1 MLNEQSA
8 LLWQWRTK
16 IVGLLTQKLGSAGEQ
31 ADGEEYA
38 RTLDTQGEAE
48 AYLQA
53 YAALLADRRETIAAE
68 RTLLAAHEGREKKT
82 RKTKAAAR
90 AKFRTQDNLEILGD
104 VEVQPEHEVL
114 YGQLLEQ
121 RKELQLFERA
131 LKSVMVDLTAVAAR
145 IPKENDPEKIIAK
158 DGAAS
163 LRALI
168 ASLRKQLPCFA
179 PGTKANSITEELT
192 DKLDADIA
200 VLRKVFNDRIVSVF
214 APFPR
219 ATRSLTRNQLLPATP
234 RDLRYGG
241 RSPMGGLSRRCHG
254 GN

>member
-16 IVGLLTQKLGSAGEQ
+16 IVELLTGKLNSSGEQ

-48 AYLQA
+48 AYMQA

-68 RTLLAAHEGREKKT
+68 RTLLAAHEGKEKKT
-82 RKTKAAAR
+82 RKTNVAAR
-90 AKFRTQDNLEILGD
+90 AKFQMRENLEIPDD
-104 VEVQPEHEVL
+104 VEVEPQHEVL

-121 RKELQLFERA
+121 RKELQLSERA
-131 LKSVMVDLTAVAAR
+131 LKSVMVDLATVAAR
-145 IPKENDPEKIIAK
+145 IPKENDPEKVIAR

-168 ASLRKQLPCFA
+168 ASLRK
-179 PGTKANSITEELT
+179 
-192 DKLDADIA
+192 
-200 VLRKVFNDRIVSVF
+200 
-214 APFPR
+214 
-219 ATRSLTRNQLLPATP
+219 
-234 RDLRYGG
+234 
-241 RSPMGGLSRRCHG
+241 
-254 GN
+254 